1 MRRSDSAGAVV
12 LLSFALFV
20 CYQAGRYPFGTLGKF
35 GPGFLP
41 LYLGILLAAL
51 AVIILIRALF
61 AAAETGPPP
70 WEGITARKVLRVVSV
85 LLCTAAYTFF
95 LNKLGFLVA
104 TFLFTLILLKIAESY
119 SWLASVLIAGIASAG
134 NFLIFQVWLQGQFPK
149 GWLGI

>member
-1 MRRSDSAGAVV
+1 MHRSDSVCAVV

-20 CYQAGRYPFGTLGKF
+20 CYQAGGYPQGTLGKV
-35 GPGFLP
+35 GAGFLP
-41 LYLGILLAAL
+41 FYLGILLAAL
-51 AVIILIRALF
+51 AVIILLRAF
-61 AAAETGPPP
+61 FVREENEAPP
-70 WEGITARKVLRVVSV
+70 WQGITARKVLRVVLV
-85 LLCTAAYTFF
+85 LLCAAAYTFF

-119 SWLASVLIAGIASAG
+119 SWLASFLIAGSASAS

>member
-1 MRRSDSAGAVV
+1 MHRSDSAGAVV

-20 CYQAGRYPFGTLGKF
+20 CYQAGRYPLGTIGKI

-51 AVIILIRALF
+51 AVIILLRSLF
-61 AAAETGPPP
+61 AAAEIGAPA
-70 WEGITARKVLRVVSV
+70 WKGITVRKILRVASV
-85 LLCTAAYTFF
+85 LLCAAAYTFL

-119 SWLASVLIAGIASAG
+119 SWLASVLIAGTASAG
-134 NFLIFQVWLQGQFPK
+134 NFLIFRVWLQGQFPK

>member
-1 MRRSDSAGAVV
+1 MHRSDSACAVV

-20 CYQAGRYPFGTLGKF
+20 CYQAGRYPLGTIGKI

-51 AVIILIRALF
+51 AVIILLRSLF
-61 AAAETGPPP
+61 AATETGTPA
-70 WEGITARKVLRVVSV
+70 WKGITVRKILRVASV

-134 NFLIFQVWLQGQFPK
+134 NFLIFRVWLQGQFPK